1 MDKQIKKTQKMN
13 EKKKLKQQN
22 ELDSMSKDFL
32 ADKSKGI
39 YNYIKKID
47 KHDIILYI
55 IIFFGLLYILNKY
68 KFDTNHLA
76 MLLFTL
82 SIIYYIND
90 MKNVTGKSRMK
101 EIQMKLLTIYPKPKY
116 FYMDS
121 GIVELIFSLK
131 EYRTYNEV
139 IFEKLILQIDF
150 YLKIVSIL
158 EKFPVDSFQLLE
170 NLKRR
175 KKEIL
180 NILHSMILTIPPSI
194 ETEVKLDKALKSLQY
209 ILTYHYERL
218 RNQSNE
224 IFLKKKPNI
233 NNKYIYSNNA
243 PDATD
248 ELYNNNYNVF

>member
-1 MDKQIKKTQKMN
+1 
-13 EKKKLKQQN
+13 
-22 ELDSMSKDFL
+22 
-32 ADKSKGI
+32 
-39 YNYIKKID
+39 
-47 KHDIILYI
+47 
-55 IIFFGLLYILNKY
+55 
-68 KFDTNHLA
+68 
-76 MLLFTL
+76 
-82 SIIYYIND
+82 
-90 MKNVTGKSRMK
+90 
-101 EIQMKLLTIYPKPKY
+101 
-116 FYMDS
+116 MDS